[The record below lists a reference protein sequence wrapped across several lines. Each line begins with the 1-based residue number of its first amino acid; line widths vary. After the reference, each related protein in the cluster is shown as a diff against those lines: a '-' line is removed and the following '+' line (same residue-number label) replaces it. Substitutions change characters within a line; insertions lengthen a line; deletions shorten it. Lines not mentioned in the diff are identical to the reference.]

1 MIEIGSGARRRSAA
15 TVLLAIAVIASA
27 PTAAIADQGGIS
39 FWLPG
44 LFGSL
49 VALPGEPGWSV
60 TSLYIHT
67 SVAANADKT
76 FPLNGRIVTGLKGG
90 GNLGGLGPTYVFET
104 PVLGGQAALSL
115 LGVGGRTDASI
126 SATLTGPR
134 GNTIS
139 GSLSDS
145 NAGIGDLFPQ
155 GSLKW
160 NLGVHNL
167 MTYVTGDI
175 PLGKYDATRLANLGL
190 GHGAIDGGGGYTYFD
205 PSTGHEFSAA
215 AGFSYNFTNDALD
228 YRNGIDFHL
237 DWGASQFLSKEV
249 FAGLVGYF
257 FNQVTGDSGPGAKLG
272 PFQSRVA
279 GIGPQLGYVVPIG
292 GMQGFIGLKGYKEFG
307 AQNRAPGWNFWLTFA
322 ISPAPPASSSP
333 PPQAMAY
340 K

>member
-1 MIEIGSGARRRSAA
+1 MRNIKSVTGRRPAA
-15 TVLLAIAVIASA
+15 IVLLATVAMACASR
-27 PTAAIADQGGIS
+27 AAIADQGGIS

-67 SVAANADKT
+67 SVAASAGRDLI
-76 FPLNGRIVTGLKGG
+76 LNGRIVAGLTGSA
-90 GNLGGLGPTYVFET
+90 NLGAFGPTYIFAT
-104 PVLGGQAALSL
+104 PVLGGQASLSL
-115 LGVGGRTDASI
+115 LGVGGRSNAAI

-145 NAGIGDLFPQ
+145 DAGFGDILPQ

-175 PLGKYDATRLANLGL
+175 PVGKYNATRLANLGL
-190 GHGAIDGGGGYTYFD
+190 GHGAVDGGGGYTFFD
-205 PSTGHEFSAA
+205 PATGHEFSAA
-215 AGFSYNFTNDALD
+215 SGFTYNFTNESLN
-228 YRNGIDFHL
+228 YQNGIDFHL

-249 FAGLVGYF
+249 FAGAVGYF
-257 FNQVTGDSGPGAKLG
+257 FNQITGDSGPGAKLG
-272 PFQSRVA
+272 SFQSRVA
-279 GIGPQLGYVVPIG
+279 GIGPQIGYLVPIG
-292 GMQGFIGLKGYKEFG
+292 EAQGFIGLKGYKEFA
-307 AQNRAPGWNFWLTFA
+307 AQSRALGWNFWLTFS
-322 ISPAPPASSSP
+322 ISPAPPASP
-333 PPQAMAY
+333 PAQSLAY